1 MGDSRGT
8 MRTIRASGLDRT
20 WNRTEQSIEESISKP
35 RNAQSFF
42 IALLSGETGS
52 GHHGDDAG
60 NILCSRSTFTLL
72 TTAELAGSDGHSL
85 SHDQDAHSLRAT
97 ELVRAQTE

>member
-20 WNRTEQSIEESISKP
+20 WNRSEQSIEESIPEP
-35 RNAQSFF
+35 RDAQSFF
-42 IALLSGETGS
+42 IAFAGGETGS

-60 NILCSRSTFTLL
+60 NVLCSRSTFALL

-85 SHDQDAHSLRAT
+85 SHDQDARSLRAT